1 VEIINLR
8 VLKHNR
14 RLIVYVK
21 EEDQNR
27 FFKIFQIRYNNQT
40 QNKDRSES
48 KAKTKAE
55 GEKHGEE

>member
-1 VEIINLR
+1 MEIINLR

-55 GEKHGEE
+55 GEEHGEE